1 MYKIVAIFQFSLCFM
16 AHIDVILKNYL
27 LRGWGIVE
35 DHKLNLVLLF
45 GGRSGEHE
53 VSLNSAQSI
62 FKAID
67 RNRYNIETI
76 GINKQGQWFWGVLPE
91 KVLSEGFPSANQTQ
105 QVTLVIDPTH
115 PHFMAL
121 DGSSLPN
128 QGKFDLIFPVLHGP
142 YGEDGTL
149 QGLLEMANVPY
160 VGSGVLGSSLGMD
173 KDRMKAVFI
182 EKELPLA
189 RYVTLLRSDFLNG
202 PDTCLKDI
210 EDKIGYPC
218 FVKPANLGSSVGI
231 SKAHNR
237 EELLDALK
245 VAAIFD
251 RKIVVEENII
261 GREIEVSVL
270 GNDAPEASLPGEVL
284 PAHEFYTYEAK
295 YSNIGSSLL
304 IPALLDESVISSL
317 QEMAIEA
324 FRAVEACGLSRV
336 DFFVTSQNKIFINEI
351 NTLPGFTSISMYPK
365 LWEATGIPYSEL
377 IDRLISLGLER
388 FKDKQD
394 CRISCD

>member
-1 MYKIVAIFQFSLCFM
+1 
-16 AHIDVILKNYL
+16 
-27 LRGWGIVE
+27 
-35 DHKLNLVLLF
+35 
-45 GGRSGEHE
+45 
-53 VSLNSAQSI
+53 
-62 FKAID
+62 
-67 RNRYNIETI
+67 
-76 GINKQGQWFWGVLPE
+76 
-91 KVLSEGFPSANQTQ
+91 
-105 QVTLVIDPTH
+105 
-115 PHFMAL
+115 MAL

-202 PDTCLKDI
+202 PDSCLKDI
-210 EDKIGYPC
+210 EAKIGYPC

-231 SKAHNR
+231 SKAHHR

-251 RKIVVEENII
+251 RKIVVEENIN

-317 QEMAIEA
+317 QEMAIKA

-336 DFFVTSQNKIFINEI
+336 DFFVTPENKIFLNEI
-351 NTLPGFTSISMYPK
+351 NTLPGFTEISMYPK
-365 LWEATGIPYSEL
+365 LWEATGIPYSKL

-388 FKDKQD
+388 FKDKQN
-394 CRISCD
+394 CRISRD

>member
-1 MYKIVAIFQFSLCFM
+1 M
-16 AHIDVILKNYL
+16 
-27 LRGWGIVE
+27 E
-35 DHKLNLVLLF
+35 DRKPSVVLMF

-53 VSLNSAQSI
+53 VSINSAKSI
-62 FKAID
+62 FNAID
-67 RNRYNIETI
+67 RSRYNVETI
-76 GINKQGQWFWGVLPE
+76 GINKEGQWFWGVLPE
-91 KVLSEGFPSANQTQ
+91 NVLSDGFPGAKQAQ
-105 QVTLVIDPTH
+105 QITLVIDPTA

-121 DGSSLPN
+121 DGSPLPN

-173 KDRMKAVFI
+173 KDRMKAVFR

-189 RYVTLLRSDFLNG
+189 RYVTLLRSDILNG
-202 PDTCLKDI
+202 VDACLNVI

-231 SKAHNR
+231 SKAHHR
-237 EELLDALK
+237 QELQEALA

-251 RKIVVEENII
+251 RKIVVEETIL

-270 GNDAPEASLPGEVL
+270 GNDTPQASVPGEVL

-295 YSNIGSSLL
+295 YSDIGSSLL
-304 IPALLDESVISSL
+304 IPAPFEESVITSL
-317 QEMAIEA
+317 QEMAIKA
-324 FRAVEACGLSRV
+324 FQAVEACGLSRV
-336 DFFVTSQNKIFINEI
+336 DFFVTPQNEIVLNEI
-351 NTLPGFTSISMYPK
+351 NTLPGFTKISMYPK
-365 LWEATGIPYSEL
+365 LWEASGIPYTEL
-377 IDRLISLGLER
+377 IDRLIALGFER
-388 FKDKQD
+388 YKDKQN
-394 CRISCD
+394 CKISLN

>member
-1 MYKIVAIFQFSLCFM
+1 ME
-16 AHIDVILKNYL
+16 DLK
-27 LRGWGIVE
+27 LRV
-35 DHKLNLVLLF
+35 VLLF

-53 VSLNSAQSI
+53 VSLNSAQSL

-67 RNRYNIETI
+67 RTRYDIETI

-91 KVLSEGFPSANQTQ
+91 AMIKDGFPPADEAR
-105 QVTLVIDPTH
+105 QVTLVIDPTN

-121 DGSSLPN
+121 DGHSLPN

-173 KDRMKAVFI
+173 KDRMKAVFF
-182 EKELPLA
+182 EKELPQA
-189 RYVTLLRSDFLNG
+189 RYATFLRSDFLSAQEA
-202 PDTCLKDI
+202 CLNEI
-210 EDKIGYPC
+210 ETKIGYPC

-237 EELLDALK
+237 EELLEALK
-245 VAAIFD
+245 VATVFD
-251 RKIVVEENII
+251 RKVVIEENIN
-261 GREIEVSVL
+261 GQEIEVAVL
-270 GNDAPEASLPGEVL
+270 GNDLPKASVPGEVK

-304 IPALLDESVISSL
+304 IPAPLDESVISRL
-317 QEMAIEA
+317 KEMAIQA
-324 FRAVEACGLSRV
+324 FRAVEASGLSRV
-336 DFFVTSQNKIFINEI
+336 DFFVTSENQIFLNEI
-351 NTLPGFTSISMYPK
+351 NTLPGFTEISMYPK
-365 LWEATGIPYSEL
+365 LWEASGIPYTEL
-377 IDRLISLGLER
+377 INRLISFGLER
-388 FKDKQD
+388 FQDKQN
-394 CRISCD
+394 CKISRD

>member
-1 MYKIVAIFQFSLCFM
+1 M
-16 AHIDVILKNYL
+16 
-27 LRGWGIVE
+27 E
-35 DHKLNLVLLF
+35 DHKLRVVLLF

-67 RNRYNIETI
+67 RTRYQVETI

-91 KVLSEGFPSANQTQ
+91 ALIKEGFPPAEQTH
-105 QVTLVIDPTH
+105 QVTLVIDPSN

-128 QGKFDLIFPVLHGP
+128 QGQFDLIFPVLHGP

-173 KDRMKAVFI
+173 KDRMKAVFS
-182 EKELPLA
+182 EKNLPQA
-189 RYVTLLRSDFLNG
+189 RYVTFLRSDLLSSRES
-202 PDTCLKDI
+202 CLDEI
-210 EDKIGYPC
+210 EAKIGYPC

-237 EELLDALK
+237 EELSVALD
-245 VAAIFD
+245 VATAFD
-251 RKIVVEENII
+251 RKIVVEENIS
-261 GREIEVSVL
+261 GQEIEVAVL
-270 GNDAPEASLPGEVL
+270 GNDTPKASIPGEVK

-304 IPALLDESVISSL
+304 IPAPLEQSIIARLKG
-317 QEMAIEA
+317 MAIEA
-324 FRAVEACGLSRV
+324 FRAVEASGLSRV
-336 DFFVTSQNKIFINEI
+336 DFFVTSDNKIFLNEI
-351 NTLPGFTSISMYPK
+351 NTLPGFTEISMYPK
-365 LWEATGIPYSEL
+365 LWEASGIPYSKL
-377 IDRLISLGLER
+377 IDQLIMFGLER
-388 FKDKQD
+388 FQDKQK
-394 CRISCD
+394 CKISCD

>member
-1 MYKIVAIFQFSLCFM
+1 MK
-16 AHIDVILKNYL
+16 
-27 LRGWGIVE
+27 
-35 DHKLNLVLLF
+35 DHKLSVVLLF

-53 VSLNSAQSI
+53 VSLNSAQAI

-67 RNRYNIETI
+67 RTRYNVETI

-91 KVLSEGFPSANQTQ
+91 NMIKEGFPSADQAH

-115 PHFMAL
+115 PHFIAL
-121 DGSSLPN
+121 DGRSLPN
-128 QGKFDLIFPVLHGP
+128 QGEFDLIFPVLHGP

-173 KDRMKAVFI
+173 KDRMKAVFL
-182 EKELPLA
+182 EKDLPLA
-189 RYVTLLRSDFLNG
+189 RYATILRSDFLNG
-202 PDTCLKDI
+202 PETCLQEI
-210 EDKIGYPC
+210 EVKIGYPC

-231 SKAHNR
+231 SKAHDR
-237 EELLDALK
+237 EELLKALN

-251 RKIVVEENII
+251 RKIVVEENIT

-270 GNDAPEASLPGEVL
+270 GNDAPKASLPGEVL

-304 IPALLDESVISSL
+304 IPAPLDESVTVRL
-317 QEMAIEA
+317 QEMAVEA
-324 FRAVEACGLSRV
+324 FRAVEASGLSRV
-336 DFFVTSQNKIFINEI
+336 DFFVTPKNEIFLNEI
-351 NTLPGFTSISMYPK
+351 NTLPGFTEISMYPK
-365 LWEATGIPYSEL
+365 LWEATGLPYSEL

-388 FKDKQD
+388 FKDKQN
-394 CRISCD
+394 CKISRD